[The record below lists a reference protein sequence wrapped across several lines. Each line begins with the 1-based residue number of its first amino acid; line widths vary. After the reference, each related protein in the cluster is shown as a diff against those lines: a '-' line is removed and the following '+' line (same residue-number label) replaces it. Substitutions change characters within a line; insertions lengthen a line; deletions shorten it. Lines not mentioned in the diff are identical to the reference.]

1 MEDDGDVDIYSDVGE
16 FGGENQHDAKDLL
29 AACTA
34 DLDLL
39 DTSVIPRQDTPV
51 KKHDRPPLITKK
63 PEVSSVSGDRPI
75 AKGSVSHDSSANT
88 RNTPAQPSK
97 VAKAIAALKKENG
110 ILRHNIS
117 VLYMTAKHL
126 LDTKEKEITSLQR
139 RLDNVVFRR
148 NQGAQDNARDSPKT
162 RGTPRGR
169 SRSPHGRPP
178 EPPGAAQSNEE
189 TQPQERRHSPERP
202 TATKPKVDM
211 SEDLQRL
218 YDYNGVKPQHRTE
231 FSEVPLLVP
240 ALFKKE
246 TTPPGRMA
254 GSSGPAKRG
263 HRTGLGRL
271 STVSL
276 TPRKREMT
284 PFGGM
289 ASPTK
294 SAAQRNARR
303 LVKNSIKK
311 AVASPTK
318 RPRRLELHRALP
330 PRGRRLEERD
340 PVPLRKQPVYSSAR
354 QPNKVIDR
362 QPNKMAT
369 HRRPLEGVET
379 SSEPNKPLD
388 KAPLSK
394 HSISERNGSPG
405 VSKRIVRPLFEDSS
419 PLRFPPGR
427 NSEHRTRNLTRQA
440 EDSHHIPPK
449 RRRSR
454 SRSLSRSP
462 PPRPGSPSDHLAPS
476 RRSLH
481 DRVDVNHARHRSPR
495 LHLRSP
501 ERHYSSPE
509 ARGPCQRSQERRSP
523 VPHRHPRL
531 ERSMHSPSPPRLSTA
546 SRRPLSPGPPR
557 PRSPY
562 YEDKG
567 FGYSSSPPRQ
577 SRASQRQLSPGR
589 RPRSPYR
596 EDEGLRQLP
605 SPPRLSRASQR
616 LVSPGRRPGSPCR
629 EGKGLGHLPS
639 PPRLSRTSQR
649 LGSPGRRPRSPYWE
663 DEGLMQPGS
672 APRIAGNSQR
682 LHSPGRRP
690 RSPYDRGTDL
700 AQSSPPP
707 RQLRISRRQH
717 SPGRRPRSPCDGD
730 LGLAHSPSPPRQFG
744 ISQRQHSP
752 GRRPGSPYDRSTGL
766 AHSSPPPQPLGAS
779 RRQHSPGRRPR
790 SPYDGYDNDLG
801 LTHSASPPQQL
812 GISRRRHSPERQPRS
827 PCDGD
832 KGLGH
837 SRTSRRQHSPAQ
849 RPKSSRGVG
858 KGKVRRPAGKTLTK
872 KPTKTAPGVALS
884 SVVVIGNAGEQDN
897 VLEGSKPHEEPARV
911 LEEGELSDSD

>member
-1 MEDDGDVDIYSDVGE
+1 
-16 FGGENQHDAKDLL
+16 
-29 AACTA
+29 
-34 DLDLL
+34 
-39 DTSVIPRQDTPV
+39 
-51 KKHDRPPLITKK
+51 
-63 PEVSSVSGDRPI
+63 
-75 AKGSVSHDSSANT
+75 
-88 RNTPAQPSK
+88 
-97 VAKAIAALKKENG
+97 
-110 ILRHNIS
+110 
-117 VLYMTAKHL
+117 MTAKHL
-126 LDTKEKEITSLQR
+126 LDTKEKEITNLQR

-162 RGTPRGR
+162 GGTPRGR

-178 EPPGAAQSNEE
+178 EPLGAAQSNAE
-189 TQPQERRHSPERP
+189 TQLQERRHSPERP
-202 TATKPKVDM
+202 AATKPKVDM

-240 ALFKKE
+240 APFKKE
-246 TTPPGRMA
+246 ATPPGRMA
-254 GSSGPAKRG
+254 GSTGRARPG
-263 HRTGLGRL
+263 HRSGLGRL
-271 STVSL
+271 STVPL

-303 LVKNSIKK
+303 LIKNSIKK
-311 AVASPTK
+311 VVASPTK

-330 PRGRRLEERD
+330 LKGRLLEERD
-340 PVPLRKQPVYSSAR
+340 QVSLRKQPVYLSSRHPKKETGR
-354 QPNKVIDR
+354 QPG
-362 QPNKMAT
+362 KMAT
-369 HRRPLEGVET
+369 HRRPLESQEAC
-379 SSEPNKPLD
+379 SEVNKPLD
-388 KAPLSK
+388 KAPPSK

-405 VSKRIVRPLFEDSS
+405 GFKRIVRPLFEDSS
-419 PLRFPPGR
+419 PLRFSPGC
-427 NSEHRTRNLTRQA
+427 NSEHGTRNLKRQV

-449 RRRSR
+449 RCRSR

-462 PPRPGSPSDHLAPS
+462 PPRPGSPSDHLTPS

-481 DRVDVNHARHRSPR
+481 DRIDVNHARHRSPR

-501 ERHYSSPE
+501 ERHYSSPD
-509 ARGPCQRSQERRSP
+509 ARGPSQRSQERRSP
-523 VPHRHPRL
+523 APHRHPRL

-546 SRRPLSPGPPR
+546 SRRPLSPGPQR
-557 PRSPY
+557 PRSPC
-562 YEDKG
+562 YEDKS
-567 FGYSSSPPRQ
+567 FGHSSSPPLQ

-596 EDEGLRQLP
+596 ENEGLGQLP
-605 SPPRLSRASQR
+605 SPPRLSRTSQR
-616 LVSPGRRPGSPCR
+616 LSSPGRRPRSPCR

-672 APRIAGNSQR
+672 APSIAGTSQR

-700 AQSSPPP
+700 AHSSPPP

-717 SPGRRPRSPCDGD
+717 SPGRRPRSPCGGD
-730 LGLAHSPSPPRQFG
+730 ISLAHSPSPPRQLG

-752 GRRPGSPYDRSTGL
+752 GRRPGSPYDRSMGL
-766 AHSSPPPQPLGAS
+766 AHSPPPSRLSGAS

-790 SPYDGYDNDLG
+790 SPHDGYDKNLG

-812 GISRRRHSPERQPRS
+812 GISRRRHSPGRRPRS

-837 SRTSRRQHSPAQ
+837 SRTSRRQHSPVR
-849 RPKSSRGVG
+849 RPKSPCGVD
-858 KGKVRRPAGKTLTK
+858 KGKMRRPAGKTLTK
-872 KPTKTAPGVALS
+872 KPTKAAPGGALS
-884 SVVVIGNAGEQDN
+884 SVVVMGNAGEQDN
-897 VLEGSKPHEEPARV
+897 VLEGSKPHQEPARV